1 MATNISASF
10 TVSLGGNSS
19 DSAKAEV
26 CESNIIPG
34 SEAHIKVYP
43 PPNYKVV
50 RILNTMEGIGGCKI
64 TPMAKT
70 VQIEQKDELT
80 FTDKER
86 EQTLGFYPDTSVA
99 PVITWVG
106 NSLGEISITG
116 NKATLIGLN
125 TEICAAKSASDNLVS
140 ARGLVRITY
149 KTIATIY
156 TLYTPPLSALT
167 KFGDAPY
174 PMAIEFQ
181 LERI

>member
-19 DSAKAEV
+19 DSAKTEV
-26 CESNIIPG
+26 CESSIVAG

-70 VQIEQKDELT
+70 VQIEQKEEFT
-80 FTDKER
+80 FTDIDR
-86 EQTLGFYPDTSVA
+86 EQSLGFYPDPSVT
-99 PVITWVG
+99 PVITWRG
-106 NSLGEISITG
+106 NSLGDISIVG

-125 TEICAAKSASDNLVS
+125 IDACAAKSATNTLVS
-140 ARGLVRITY
+140 ARGIVQITY